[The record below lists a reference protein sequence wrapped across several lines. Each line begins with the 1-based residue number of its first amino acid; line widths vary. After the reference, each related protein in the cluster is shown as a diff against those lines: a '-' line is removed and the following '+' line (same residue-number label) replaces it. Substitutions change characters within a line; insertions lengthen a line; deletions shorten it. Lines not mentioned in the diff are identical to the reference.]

1 MHAVS
6 EASDQLPPVAANSPT
21 RLIITAGSRTYRFSD
36 CDAPVVVGREA
47 PADVIIDDSHI
58 SRTHIRIDYTA
69 AGWVAFD
76 QSKNGM
82 FVDGVRESTTRIV
95 DGLVIHLQ
103 SRGGTALVF
112 GLVDEAAEPD
122 DDGDDDDF
130 DTETTRPD
138 IARVG
143 AAVAAR
149 RDELGLTQRALAR
162 EKVINA
168 GALIAFEK
176 GRRWPRK
183 TTRAKLEEKLQWPP
197 GHIAG
202 LRNEVSQEATVRVEA
217 ESSNTVRTSLLTGA
231 VEVALTRIKD
241 SVAELPEATDR
252 AFSTRVATL
261 LADLRRLEAVA
272 VNAARDTKGSPDV
285 ALTLG
290 DIRKSYKDLML
301 RAARAPGATLGQK
314 LYAARQRGELTVEE
328 MANAAGVSAEAI
340 TAVEAEIAQD
350 DKTVAAISAALAAL
364 TRR

>member
-6 EASDQLPPVAANSPT
+6 EASEQPPAVVADSST
-21 RLIITAGSRTYRFSD
+21 RLVVSVGSRTYTFSD
-36 CDAPVVVGREA
+36 GDAPVVVGREA
-47 PADVIIDDSHI
+47 PADVIIDDAHI
-58 SRTHIRIDYTA
+58 SRTHMRIDHTA
-69 AGWVAFD
+69 AGWVATD

-82 FVDGVRESTTRIV
+82 FVDGVRESTVPIV

-103 SRGGTALVF
+103 SRGGTALIF
-112 GLVDEAAEPD
+112 DIVDEEPESD
-122 DDGDDDDF
+122 DDGDDDS
-130 DTETTRPD
+130 DTEITRPD

-143 AAVAAR
+143 AVVAAR
-149 RDELGLTQRALAR
+149 RDQLGLTQRALAR

-202 LRNEVSQEATVRVEA
+202 LRNEVSEEATARIDV

-241 SVAELPEATDR
+241 SVAELPDPTDA
-252 AFSTRVATL
+252 AFSARVATL

-272 VNAARDTKGSPDV
+272 VNAARDTKGAPDI

-290 DIRKSYKDLML
+290 AIRKSYKDLML

-328 MANAAGVSAEAI
+328 TANAAGVSVEAI

-350 DKTVAAISAALAAL
+350 DKTIAAISATLAAL